1 MLSDIATTEVHARA
15 AHLLNGFD
23 ANSAVWKNHR
33 WFSFKLPWARAK
45 LPPASEVK
53 NASISSGPA
62 MTEGYGETR
71 ISKLANAVCIYTA
84 EKDKRGHATITAYW
98 ACLGL
103 HVCARGHSCE
113 LPMGEWAGAQV

>member
-1 MLSDIATTEVHARA
+1 MEGLAHA

-33 WFSFKLPWARAK
+33 WFSVKLLWARAK

-62 MTEGYGETR
+62 MTEGNGETR
-71 ISKLANAVCIYTA
+71 IS
-84 EKDKRGHATITAYW
+84 
-98 ACLGL
+98 
-103 HVCARGHSCE
+103 
-113 LPMGEWAGAQV
+113 